1 MWNDLRINRL
11 CIYVGDTEA
20 EKNNFL
26 KQEACV
32 DAFFMSSTMMGNGQ
46 EQMHKRQ
53 GWKDKKVHIRH
64 TH

>member
-20 EKNNFL
+20 EKNNLL

-53 GWKDKKVHIRH
+53 G
-64 TH
+64 